1 MLKLRQLG
9 QPPQVPGNCLCLGGI
24 RRAISEDAKRPG
36 CVLCTWWRG
45 HLQKPRSSVTIH
57 CPGVWMT
64 QESCGQLPTVSST
77 TPCLLKLRAKKE
89 REAPTAGEVYPHWKP
104 HLVLIG
110 SWQSLDTGGAWRGSR
125 SSRSSPRLTHP
136 LMPQLQHMPAQRL
149 KKQLCVSLP
158 EGFLGPLERCPRPP
172 HLGSQ
177 AASLNI
183 ARK

>member
-1 MLKLRQLG
+1 MVEG
-9 QPPQVPGNCLCLGGI
+9 
-24 RRAISEDAKRPG
+24 ASSEAQE
-36 CVLCTWWRG
+36 L
-45 HLQKPRSSVTIH
+45 

-77 TPCLLKLRAKKE
+77 TPRLLKLRAKKE
-89 REAPTAGEVYPHWKP
+89 REAPPAGEVYPHWKP

-110 SWQSLDTGGAWRGSR
+110 SCPGQDLDWQSLDTGGAWRGSR
-125 SSRSSPRLTHP
+125 SSKSSPRPTHP
-136 LMPQLQHMPAQRL
+136 LTPQLQHTPAQRL

-158 EGFLGPLERCPRPP
+158 EGFLGSLERCLHPP

-177 AASLNI
+177 ATGLNI